1 MYKKFLIISILLCM
15 CLGLTGCG
23 NQIPEL
29 SDSDM
34 TLVTTYAA
42 TLLLKYDKN
51 YQSNL
56 LNDEKLAEE
65 EEIQRQIDEDAKRLA
80 EREAQKEAAKQEKE
94 NAKNESDKN
103 SSNVDEV
110 SSKKLSDILELNGL
124 SVSCNGIHYTNQYPE
139 NTNEMVFMVNASNG
153 CDLAVVEL
161 YLVNNSGSDQTI
173 NMFEKNAKFK
183 VSINGGEYHSAMQMT
198 VLDDEFS
205 AYTGT
210 ISNGQSVPVVLLVDL
225 PEEEC
230 VTASEITLSV
240 KYKEGIV
247 KTKIY

>member
-110 SSKKLSDILELNGL
+110 SSKKLSDILKDKAELSEKEDNFSDL
-124 SVSCNGIHYTNQYPE
+124 S
-139 NTNEMVFMVNASNG
+139 
-153 CDLAVVEL
+153 
-161 YLVNNSGSDQTI
+161 
-173 NMFEKNAKFK
+173 
-183 VSINGGEYHSAMQMT
+183 
-198 VLDDEFS
+198 
-205 AYTGT
+205 
-210 ISNGQSVPVVLLVDL
+210 
-225 PEEEC
+225 
-230 VTASEITLSV
+230 
-240 KYKEGIV
+240 KYIQ
-247 KTKIY
+247 